1 MLESTRECLR
11 DLNKQFHDDRVSAI
25 DLEKAI
31 KQQKQEEQWA
41 QERKAAEAAKKA
53 RDLRYQRGDFTESER
68 SAFKEGL
75 RECAKVL
82 GEQTKKSAAEEAH
95 FWDNFNRRQA
105 AQEGRGEIERLLEIA
120 EDRNDYLS
128 GRLREAEAQ
137 GNEELVAQYTQE
149 KAEND
154 KNLELYRGKYEEYK
168 AAAEG

>member
-11 DLNKQFHDDRVSAI
+11 DLNKQFHDDRVAAI

-53 RDLRYQRGDFTESER
+53 RDLRYQRGEFTESER

-105 AQEGRGEIERLLEIA
+105 AQEGREEIERLLEIA
-120 EDRNDYLS
+120 
-128 GRLREAEAQ
+128 
-137 GNEELVAQYTQE
+137 
-149 KAEND
+149 
-154 KNLELYRGKYEEYK
+154 
-168 AAAEG
+168 

>member
-1 MLESTRECLR
+1 MKESTREFLR
-11 DLNKQFHDDRVSAI
+11 DLSGQFHNDYISA
-25 DLEKAI
+25 EEMQKVTE
-31 KQQKQEEQWA
+31 QQKQEEQWA
-41 QERKAAEAAKKA
+41 QERKAREAAKKA
-53 RDLRYQRGDFTESER
+53 RDLKYQRGDFTESER

-105 AQEGRGEIERLLEIA
+105 AQEGREEIERLLEIA

-149 KAEND
+149 KAENN

-168 AAAEG
+168 TAAEG